1 MTPRTVGNYRLV
13 EKLGEGGMGT
23 VYLGVDVMLERKVA
37 IKMLL
42 PEIASQST
50 SLFMFLFAFFLAAV
64 GCKLLG
70 NAFRH

>member
-1 MTPRTVGNYRLV
+1 MIPQTVGNYRLV

-42 PEIASQST
+42 PEIAGQPGIVELVSD
-50 SLFMFLFAFFLAAV
+50 LKRAI
-64 GCKLLG
+64 
-70 NAFRH
+70 R